1 MDRSLGTFGN
11 QIIAHIMTQSLR
23 FTDPWYG
30 KAGFI
35 YFVAAGRPPVAIK
48 IGVTQQSTLK
58 RRLKSIQSANHEY
71 IELLGVISFSEGDKP
86 LLDAEAAERALH
98 QRFQAYQRFISSSV
112 GSEWFTSSNEL
123 IEYISTNCIEPE
135 TLGLPRSVAK
145 AVV

>member
-1 MDRSLGTFGN
+1 MS
-11 QIIAHIMTQSLR
+11 QPVR

-35 YFVAAGRPPVAIK
+35 YFVGAGAPPVAIK
-48 IGVTQQSTLK
+48 IGVTQQSTMK
-58 RRLKSIQSANHEY
+58 RRLKNIQSANHEH
-71 IELLGVISFSEGDKP
+71 IELLGVIAFSEGDKP

-98 QRFQAYQRFISSSV
+98 QKFKAYQRFINSSV
-112 GSEWFTSSNEL
+112 GSEWFTSSSE
-123 IEYISTNCIEPE
+123 IVEYISANCVEPE